1 MMLLFGLPWW
11 AALMALPLSVV
22 MGVVAARVTGET
34 DVTPTKALGPATQ
47 FLYGAALPG
56 DLTANVMGAN
66 VTGGVGLHAAD
77 LLTDL
82 KSGYLLGANPRQ
94 QVFAQLFGVVA
105 GALIVVPAFN
115 LLIPEASVLGSDQF
129 PAPGVQVWAGVSK
142 ALVVGVDSMH
152 PTIRWL
158 ALAGAGIG
166 LVLALAEKLLPKRF
180 MPFIPSASGLG
191 IAMVVPGWN
200 AVSMFIGGS
209 VAEIVRRA
217 RPSLA
222 ESATVPV
229 SSGFIAGESL
239 VGIAIKALIVAG
251 VLSK

>member
-1 MMLLFGLPWW
+1 
-11 AALMALPLSVV
+11 
-22 MGVVAARVTGET
+22 
-34 DVTPTKALGPATQ
+34 
-47 FLYGAALPG
+47 
-56 DLTANVMGAN
+56 
-66 VTGGVGLHAAD
+66 
-77 LLTDL
+77 
-82 KSGYLLGANPRQ
+82 
-94 QVFAQLFGVVA
+94 
-105 GALIVVPAFN
+105 
-115 LLIPEASVLGSDQF
+115 
-129 PAPGVQVWAGVSK
+129 
-142 ALVVGVDSMH
+142 
-152 PTIRWL
+152 
-158 ALAGAGIG
+158 
-166 LVLALAEKLLPKRF
+166 